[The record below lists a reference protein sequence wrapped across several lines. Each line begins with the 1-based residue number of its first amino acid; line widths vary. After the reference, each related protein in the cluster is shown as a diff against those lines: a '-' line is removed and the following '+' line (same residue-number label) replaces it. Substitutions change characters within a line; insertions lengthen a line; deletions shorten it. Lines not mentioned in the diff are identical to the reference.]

1 MRQLLVSKDCFSGV
15 LSVVKVSLNCAN
27 SYVRTFLSHHL
38 QALNIR
44 NLAFR
49 VKDGDAHAGY
59 VFEALKCSFASVA
72 RSCGHNHDALAGG
85 GSHARSTLSVDSA
98 SYARVLASN
107 THQAGEHLKRNVFES
122 RRWTME
128 EFKQPV
134 FSDSRNRRDG
144 LGIPL
149 SAISTLNAAIQLFS
163 RVIIQ
168 QRRKHVISGGL
179 KALSTNLCKIKGFLA
194 NRILNVKAA
203 IGSNSLQNGLLSQ
216 DVMVRASCAVICDGH
231 ETTNLLNVPRVV
243 RVQIARLACCVS
255 IILTVRSKCRL

>member
-1 MRQLLVSKDCFSGV
+1 MTLSDGALGNKLGICVKVVGYLWGQTTNIDGVCAGKYRALTGQLMRQLLVSKDCFSGV
-15 LSVVKVSLNCAN
+15 LSVVKVSLNSAN
-27 SYVRTFLSHHL
+27 SYVRAFLSHHL

-85 GSHARSTLSVDSA
+85 GGRVDSA
-98 SYARVLASN
+98 SYVRVLASN

-134 FSDSRNRRDG
+134 FSDSRNRRDS
-144 LGIPL
+144 LGVPL
-149 SAISTLNAAIQLFS
+149 RAICALNTASQLFS
-163 RVIIQ
+163 RVVVQ
-168 QRRKHVISGGL
+168 QSRKHIESSSF
-179 KALSTNLCKIKGFLA
+179 KALRTNLCKIEGFLA
-194 NRILNVKAA
+194 N
-203 IGSNSLQNGLLSQ
+203 
-216 DVMVRASCAVICDGH
+216 
-231 ETTNLLNVPRVV
+231 
-243 RVQIARLACCVS
+243 
-255 IILTVRSKCRL
+255 

>member
-15 LSVVKVSLNCAN
+15 LSVVEVSLNCAN

-44 NLAFR
+44 NLAFWI
-49 VKDGDAHAGY
+49 KDGDAHARY

-98 SYARVLASN
+98 SYVRVLASN

-128 EFKQPV
+128 ELKQPV
-134 FSDSRNRRDG
+134 FSDSRNRRDS
-144 LGIPL
+144 LGVPL
-149 SAISTLNAAIQLFS
+149 RAIRALNTASQLFS
-163 RVIIQ
+163 RVVVQ
-168 QRRKHVISGGL
+168 QSRKHIESSSF
-179 KALSTNLCKIKGFLA
+179 KALRTNLCKIEGFLA
-194 NRILNVKAA
+194 N
-203 IGSNSLQNGLLSQ
+203 
-216 DVMVRASCAVICDGH
+216 
-231 ETTNLLNVPRVV
+231 
-243 RVQIARLACCVS
+243 
-255 IILTVRSKCRL
+255 